1 MDTTDEIVTITKLDA
16 IKITEEED
24 GTWLMMPLGWV
35 GWYNMYKIDK
45 YIFKNLKKEIKY
57 ANKINLKYTNLNEI
71 LSICKNLQPK
81 EKNYEKEK
89 RKIEIILKQSG
100 KKNNNWLSFPEVGNY
115 NSSIYIDK
123 HIFKNL
129 DFEIEWAK
137 KHNTKYTNLNE
148 VINICEKLTKI
159 NYTTNIIDFID
170 DRKTYLMK
178 DNHTKLYKIGFSN
191 NPKHRE
197 TTLQSEK
204 PSIKMVK
211 IWNKNIER
219 KLHKLYSEYRVR
231 GEWFNL
237 TPVQVKY
244 ICTQF

>member
-1 MDTTDEIVTITKLDA
+1 MNTSDDIVTVTKLDA

-24 GTWLMMPLGWV
+24 GTWLSVPIGWV
-35 GWYNMYKIDK
+35 GWYNMYKIDENVF
-45 YIFKNLKKEIKY
+45 INLKKEIKK
-57 ANKINLKYTNLNEI
+57 ANKKNLKFTNLD
-71 LSICKNLQPK
+71 
-81 EKNYEKEK
+81 
-89 RKIEIILKQSG
+89 
-100 KKNNNWLSFPEVGNY
+100 EV
-115 NSSIYIDK
+115 K
-123 HIFKNL
+123 
-129 DFEIEWAK
+129 
-137 KHNTKYTNLNE
+137 
-148 VINICEKLTKI
+148 
-159 NYTTNIIDFID
+159 NIINFID

-211 IWNKNIER
+211 IWNKNIEK

-237 TPVQVKY
+237 TPIQVQY

>member
-1 MDTTDEIVTITKLDA
+1 MSEARNTFLEWLRYDNTLEILSEKRKTKDNLHKDLRIKLVLKLSLLVKGKISQGVFNDLGEEVIQQGKKYSFKMLNDVDDYIHLTSGNWTTDSLINSNVSKLINKYRTFLKNYNITKS
-16 IKITEEED
+16 
-24 GTWLMMPLGWV
+24 
-35 GWYNMYKIDK
+35 
-45 YIFKNLKKEIKY
+45 
-57 ANKINLKYTNLNEI
+57 ANKVNLKYNNLN
-71 LSICKNLQPK
+71 K
-81 EKNYEKEK
+81 
-89 RKIEIILKQSG
+89 
-100 KKNNNWLSFPEVGNY
+100 
-115 NSSIYIDK
+115 
-123 HIFKNL
+123 
-129 DFEIEWAK
+129 
-137 KHNTKYTNLNE
+137 
-148 VINICEKLTKI
+148 VI
-159 NYTTNIIDFID
+159 NIIDFID

-211 IWNKNIER
+211 IWNKNIEK

-237 TPVQVKY
+237 TPIQVKY